1 MSSSPSCMTLTT
13 LLKLSGP
20 VSSSEQGA
28 SRNTFVHSFAA
39 YCTVAGMGEEEE
51 FLIMCRGGRHAEGQE
66 RASLGFQ
73 GTQSPRHR
81 PAAPEGSTCSWRWGD
96 PVKRNSGMC
105 HTTLGL
111 DFMGL
116 VQHLGLE
123 SFSLLASLIWLMH
136 STSQSQWKK

>member
-73 GTQSPRHR
+73 GPQSPRHR
-81 PAAPEGSTCSWRWGD
+81 PAAPEGSTCSWR
-96 PVKRNSGMC
+96 
-105 HTTLGL
+105 
-111 DFMGL
+111 
-116 VQHLGLE
+116 
-123 SFSLLASLIWLMH
+123 
-136 STSQSQWKK
+136 

>member
-51 FLIMCRGGRHAEGQE
+51 VTKNKEKIIFPYSLIM
-66 RASLGFQ
+66 
-73 GTQSPRHR
+73 
-81 PAAPEGSTCSWRWGD
+81 
-96 PVKRNSGMC
+96 
-105 HTTLGL
+105 
-111 DFMGL
+111 
-116 VQHLGLE
+116 
-123 SFSLLASLIWLMH
+123 
-136 STSQSQWKK
+136 